1 MISKTILHYK
11 ILEKLGEGG
20 MGVVYKAEDTKLHRQ
35 VALKFLPSSL
45 TSDKDAKERF
55 IQEARA
61 ASALDHPNVCT
72 IHEINETEDGQ
83 MFIAMACYEGMTL
96 SDKIAKAQVPIDEII
111 DIAIQITSGLVKA
124 HQQNIIHRDIKPAN
138 IVVTEDGLVKILDFG
153 IAKLIKGSRL
163 TREVLNI
170 GTVAHISPEQIRG
183 DKVDHRTD
191 IWSLGIVMYEM
202 ITEQFP
208 FKGEYDQAIIYS
220 ILNEEPKPLTEIRH
234 DVSATLESVVFK
246 ALSKNP
252 DERYQSADELLKE
265 LINCKDPN
273 KQTDNTT
280 AKTGS
285 SSGQRK
291 LAAIMFTDMVGY
303 SALAQE
309 NESLSIELLEV
320 HRQLLRP
327 IFARHGGKE
336 IETIGDAFFVEFNS
350 ALGAVTCAIEIQKK
364 LYERNQEIEST
375 RRIELRIG
383 LHVGDVVHI
392 GKHVHGDGVNIAA
405 RLEPLSAAGGICI
418 SEDVARQIHNKIDL
432 PLTKQGTKNLKNI
445 KAPVEVYSIV
455 LPWEMDRSRS
465 KKSISLKPST
475 KRNIISF
482 VLVIIAVLAVLL
494 IKDMFDDLPTGAR
507 NNRIAVLPIVNI
519 SETSEE
525 DYFADGMTEE
535 LISQLAKISG
545 LSVIA
550 RTSVLKYKNAG
561 MNIEEIGSELDVAT
575 ILEGSVRMSSNKTR
589 ITMQLIDVN
598 TQEHLWAQEYDREL
612 KDIFSI
618 QSDIALRIAN
628 EMKVQLLTTE
638 KQQIEKTGT
647 ENAEAYRLYLL
658 GKQQLN
664 QRTGESIQKG
674 LSYFQNAIELDPT
687 FALAHVGVADCYTLI
702 GGAGYGSFPRER
714 AVDLA
719 KDAINTALKIDET
732 LAEAYNS
739 LAYLK
744 FRVEWDWEKA
754 ESNFKRAIELKPG
767 YASAYEKYALY
778 LAVLGRYDEA
788 LPLMYRASELDPLS
802 ASVSTGIGRIYH
814 FSHQFDKAIAQYNK
828 TLEMNPDYV
837 EAVFALGLS
846 YSHSKRYDQGI
857 SELKNALELS
867 NGRLIILGS
876 LATAY
881 AKNGMREEA
890 LKIKYNLIQQ
900 QKEKHISPF
909 YFALIDAP
917 LGNIDAAIDSLY
929 KAYDEHFG
937 ILVYL
942 KASPFF
948 ENLRSEPRFKEL
960 VKMIGLEE

>member
-1 MISKTILHYK
+1 MIGKTILHYK
-11 ILEKLGEGG
+11 ILGKLGEGG

-35 VALKFLPSSL
+35 VALKFLPASL
-45 TSDKDAKERF
+45 TSDREAKERF

-72 IHEINETEDGQ
+72 IHEINETKDGQ

-96 SDKIAKAQVPIDEII
+96 SDKIAKVQIPIDEII

-124 HQQNIIHRDIKPAN
+124 HQQSIIHRDIKPAN
-138 IVVTEDGLVKILDFG
+138 IVVTDDGLVKILDFG

-163 TREVLNI
+163 TREVLNV

-191 IWSLGIVMYEM
+191 IWSLGIVLYEM
-202 ITEQFP
+202 ITRQLP

-220 ILNEEPKPLTEIRH
+220 ILNEEPEPLTEIRH
-234 DVSATLESVVFK
+234 EVSTALDSVVLK

-252 DERYQSADELLKE
+252 EERYQSTDELLKE
-265 LINCKDPN
+265 LINIKDSSS
-273 KQTDNTT
+273 QTDS
-280 AKTGS
+280 KTDQPGS
-285 SSGQRK
+285 SCGHRK
-291 LAAIMFTDMVGY
+291 LSAIMFTDMVGY
-303 SALAQE
+303 SALTQE
-309 NESLSIELLEV
+309 NEALAIELLEV
-320 HRQLLRP
+320 HRQILRP
-327 IFARHGGKE
+327 IFTRHSGKE
-336 IETIGDAFFVEFNS
+336 IETIGDAFFVEFSS
-350 ALGAVTCAIEIQKK
+350 ALGAVNCAIEIQNKMF
-364 LYERNQEIEST
+364 ERNQKVESK

-383 LHVGDVVHI
+383 LHVGDVIHI

-418 SEDVARQIHNKIDL
+418 SEDVYRQIHNKIAF
-432 PLTKQGTKNLKNI
+432 PLTKLGVKNLKNI
-445 KAPVEVYSIV
+445 KTPIEIFSIV
-455 LPWEMDRSRS
+455 LPWEKNNQSF
-465 KKSISLKPST
+465 KKIISLRSST
-475 KRNIISF
+475 KRNIIS
-482 VLVIIAVLAVLL
+482 VALVIITIVAVMF
-494 IKDMFDDLPTGAR
+494 IKSFFDDLPNGTK
-507 NNRIAVLPIVNI
+507 NNRIAVLPLVNI
-519 SETSEE
+519 SQNSED

-550 RTSVLKYKNAG
+550 RTSVMRYKNTE
-561 MNIEEIGSELDVAT
+561 MNINEIGKELDVGT
-575 ILEGSVRMSSNKTR
+575 VLEGSVRKASGQAR
-589 ITMQLIDVN
+589 ITVQLIDVE
-598 TQEHLWAQEYDREL
+598 TQEHLWVEEYDREL
-612 KDIFSI
+612 KDIFDI
-618 QSDIALRIAN
+618 QRDIALRIAN
-628 EMKVQLLTTE
+628 EMKVQLVNTE
-638 KQQIEKTGT
+638 RQQIEKMGT
-647 ENAEAYRLYLL
+647 SSAEAYRLNLL
-658 GKQQLN
+658 GKYQLN
-664 QRTGESIQKG
+664 KRTGESIQKG
-674 LSYFQNAIELDPT
+674 LSYFESAIELDPNY
-687 FALAHVGVADCYTLI
+687 ALAYVGVTDCYTLI
-702 GGAGYGSFPRER
+702 GGAGYGSTPRNE
-714 AVDLA
+714 AISLA
-719 KDAINTALKIDET
+719 KDAVNTALQLDET

-739 LAYLK
+739 LAYLQ
-744 FRVEWDWEKA
+744 FRLEWDWKRA

-778 LAVLGRYDEA
+778 LALLGRYEEA
-788 LPLMYRASELDPLS
+788 LPLMYRAHELDPLS

-814 FSHQFDKAIAQYNK
+814 FSHQFDKAIEQYNK

-837 EAVFALGLS
+837 EAVFALGLT

-857 SELKNALELS
+857 SVLKKALELS

-881 AKNGMREEA
+881 AKKGMREEA
-890 LKIKYNLIQQ
+890 LKIKNDLLQQ

-929 KAYDEHFG
+929 KSYDEHFG

-948 ENLRSEPRFKEL
+948 ENLRSEPRFNEL
-960 VKMIGLEE
+960 IRMIGLEE